1 MQSMPPQ
8 YLRSKYIISFATS
21 SGEADIICHRQTSL
35 TKKGHL
41 CGTLRKEGATVIF
54 AKGELYCYAVIFGL
68 RPSYIRFASFWGEYN
83 ITETASFNITLRD
96 NAKYHCE
103 TCLTISLNILI
114 FEIG

>member
-1 MQSMPPQ
+1 MIVLKSVA
-8 YLRSKYIISFATS
+8 L
-21 SGEADIICHRQTSL
+21 SL
-35 TKKGHL
+35 TIHL
-41 CGTLRKEGATVIF
+41 RLAASYIATQLYLGYAQVIF
-54 AKGELYCYAVIFGL
+54 ASRV
-68 RPSYIRFASFWGEYN
+68 FWGEYN

>member
-1 MQSMPPQ
+1 MPVAQ
-8 YLRSKYIISFATS
+8 LRERTVR
-21 SGEADIICHRQTSL
+21 ICKAEGSNPFES
-35 TKKGHL
+35 TKKDSL
-41 CGTLRKEGATVIF
+41 CGILRKEGATVIF